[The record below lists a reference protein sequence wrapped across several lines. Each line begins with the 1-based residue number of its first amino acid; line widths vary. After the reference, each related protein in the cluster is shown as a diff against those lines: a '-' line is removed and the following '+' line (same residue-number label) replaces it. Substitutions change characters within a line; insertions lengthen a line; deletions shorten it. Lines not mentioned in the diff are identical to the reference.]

1 MEWKSFSQ
9 VVVVVV
15 VVFSQICLLPF
26 FAHVWRSDDFEK
38 TPKKEMPKKSKNFD
52 ALKNVTKTPKIPIN
66 ITH

>member
-1 MEWKSFSQ
+1 ME
-9 VVVVVV
+9 
-15 VVFSQICLLPF
+15 VFFPSRCRRCRF
-26 FAHVWRSDDFEK
+26 FPNLSSTIFCSRLASDVFEK

>member
-1 MEWKSFSQ
+1 MSF
-9 VVVVVV
+9 
-15 VVFSQICLLPF
+15 CLLPF
-26 FAHVWRSDDFEK
+26 FAHVWRSDVFEK